1 MELKDF
7 IISLEKRP
15 FMYIS
20 SNDIFMLS
28 AFIIGYLIG
37 RDNLSPMEEKFS
49 KDFHTWVQNYYEC
62 PNNLSWWNIIYHYE
76 GNHNKAFER
85 FFDLYK
91 RWYES
96 NEAK

>member
-28 AFIIGYLIG
+28 A
-37 RDNLSPMEEKFS
+37 
-49 KDFHTWVQNYYEC
+49 
-62 PNNLSWWNIIYHYE
+62 IY
-76 GNHNKAFER
+76 
-85 FFDLYK
+85 
-91 RWYES
+91 
-96 NEAK
+96 